1 MEVLVI
7 GVYQMPTLVLI
18 AKDTTILEMD
28 AEISNA
34 INVSGSLKRPNVI
47 PSHGP

>member
-7 GVYQMPTLVLI
+7 GAYQMPTLVLI